1 MEYDLS
7 MECPEA
13 AQMLLTLPPE
23 KLQLRWE
30 EHPELAGDMPEYDAD
45 RMQQLFE
52 QREMLFQLMRDT
64 RHPALAQLSSC
75 LKLACEWENIPLS
88 ECSATDSGTAIF
100 AFLQSCEILTAD
112 WRRILEQSAA
122 AQDKLGVISEALDCE
137 IRAFSFD
144 FFYRQYLRAVFADS
158 AILPVQQAAFSVC
171 AVVSICCRLHL
182 ITQEQ
187 QLRIWQLFLKEIESD
202 SDNVAELK
210 WYLEMEE
217 AFSPAALCAY
227 LEKLGDA

>member
-1 MEYDLS
+1 MAEDADGDVIFAAQDGKCPFWNAEKLCDIHATLGEQALCDTCRKFPRITQDYGDFVEYDLS

-88 ECSATDSGTAIF
+88 ECSATDSGTQ
-100 AFLQSCEILTAD
+100 FLHFCNPAKFSQ
-112 WRRILEQSAA
+112 RIGEGFLEQSAA
-122 AQDKLGVISEALDCE
+122 AQDKLGCDL
-137 IRAFSFD
+137 
-144 FFYRQYLRAVFADS
+144 
-158 AILPVQQAAFSVC
+158 
-171 AVVSICCRLHL
+171 
-182 ITQEQ
+182 
-187 QLRIWQLFLKEIESD
+187 
-202 SDNVAELK
+202 
-210 WYLEMEE
+210 
-217 AFSPAALCAY
+217 
-227 LEKLGDA
+227 